1 MGIVAVQYREEGVP
15 VRECRIF
22 LLFERGEKGYWF
34 LFVVGLLLLTRL
46 AGADCLELKSSQDI
60 LDCALGSHPAVLQA
74 QTRSAQGQSLE
85 AVASQRPNPEL
96 DANTVFGSSQGM
108 SVVNS
113 QVVLAHTF
121 EMGGK
126 RGSRIEKAQAEREV
140 ITTEVLKAKEEVA
153 LSVVAALFRLRQLK
167 GEIGALNE
175 ALYTFTQ
182 IKGQLKSRPKLTPE
196 QRVAFSIFK
205 LAESDYTL
213 RRTSLEGQERSL
225 LKLIEVA
232 IGKPFQI
239 KNELLPQAKEKWP
252 EIQESE
258 DIQAFSGSDFSRL
271 RAELKS
277 AQADLSL
284 AQSDSW
290 PNLKIGPEFQAQTQG
305 GIAYQAFGLSLAL
318 PLPLYQANG
327 GGRTYAT
334 LGLGRAETAL
344 HSGSDLL
351 KTERNREL
359 AQYHAA
365 LKALQQA
372 STLREVEKE
381 HQSVEELFKGGLIQ
395 SSLVIEAHRQIVDLT
410 RNVNE
415 QELAAIRALWRIYA
429 IDGRVLKEKL

>member
-1 MGIVAVQYREEGVP
+1 M
-15 VRECRIF
+15 VRLFKTF
-22 LLFERGEKGYWF
+22 LRYERTEKGYWF
-34 LFVVGLLLLTRL
+34 LFVLSLILLTRL
-46 AGADCLELKSSQDI
+46 ALADCQELASPQDI
-60 LDCALGSHPAVLQA
+60 LDCALTHHPSVQQVQA
-74 QTRSAQGQSLE
+74 RAAQGQSLE

-96 DANTVFGSSQGM
+96 DASTVFGSTQGL

-121 EMGGK
+121 ELGGK
-126 RGSRIEKAQAEREV
+126 RSSRIEKAQAEKEV

-153 LSVVAALFRLRQLK
+153 LSVVTALFRIRQLK
-167 GEIGALNE
+167 TEIATLNE
-175 ALYTFTQ
+175 ALYTFKQ
-182 IKGQLKSRPKLTPE
+182 IKGQLKTRPKLTPE
-196 QRVAFSIFK
+196 QRVALSIFK

-213 RRTSLEGQERSL
+213 RRTSLEGEERAVVKLLSL
-225 LKLIEVA
+225 A
-232 IGKPFQI
+232 IGKPISF
-239 KNELLPQAKEKWP
+239 KTELLPQAKERWP

-258 DIQAFSGSDFSRL
+258 NTQEFSGSDISRL
-271 RAELKS
+271 RAEVKS

-290 PNLKIGPEFQAQTQG
+290 PNLKIGPEFQAQTQAG
-305 GIAYQAFGLSLAL
+305 LSYQAYGVSLSL

-327 GGRTYAT
+327 GGRRFAA
-334 LGLGRAETAL
+334 LGVEKAETAL
-344 HSGSDLL
+344 RASSDLL
-351 KTERNREL
+351 KTERNQQV
-359 AQYHAA
+359 AQYQAA
-365 LKALQQA
+365 VKALQQA

-381 HQSVEELFKGGLIQ
+381 HQSVEDLFKVGLIQ